1 MMKWSIF
8 LIRVFHKSD
17 VLLFNTKN
25 SSVLILDEKEYKS
38 VNDAIENGTKISDSF
53 NELIENSFL
62 VNKESDEKKEFLKEL
77 NKCLKENKHFTVHI
91 LPTTACNFNFPIA
104 INQE

>member
-62 VNKESDEKKEFLKEL
+62 VNKESDEKKRVSKGAKQVFEREQAFYS
-77 NKCLKENKHFTVHI
+77 TYPSYYSV
-91 LPTTACNFNFPIA
+91 
-104 INQE
+104 